1 MLKDEYS
8 TEWISPMKDIFVL
21 NNVLEFCFLQ
31 IKRSSSVR

>member
-21 NNVLEFCFLQ
+21 NNVLEFRLYDSPN
-31 IKRSSSVR
+31 KT